1 MAAPRSEPRATRGH
15 DDQIDTDGLNDGAG
29 RIRLAARTPVT
40 AKRHENRAGGVEV
53 RATVGWLAK
62 AAQH

>member
-1 MAAPRSEPRATRGH
+1 MTPIDEDAPDQERPGPK
-15 DDQIDTDGLNDGAG
+15 DDAG
-29 RIRLAARTPVT
+29 RIRLAARTPMT